1 VLRILGLWMF
11 PLRNRVIRFWWCVL
25 RIRGSIRGGVW
36 LGNWWRG
43 GGGGVG
49 GWVRPVSG
57 NEHGAI
63 LAENQNPKLLDIVS
77 IPM

>member
-1 VLRILGLWMF
+1 MDVSFEKSGDSLLVVCLANSRKYPG
-11 PLRNRVIRFWWCVL
+11 RCVAGKL
-25 RIRGSIRGGVW
+25 VEGAQ
-36 LGNWWRG
+36 
-43 GGGGVG
+43 VG